1 MQTKEQTIIIHFN
14 KGFFARSLKLLSLI
28 LLIGGIIT
36 LFIIIKSLLFTFV
49 VSILLAFLLEPVVL
63 TIESHDIKR
72 MFAIFIV
79 FASIAAIIAIGV
91 FFTFPLIKPE
101 IQTISSHL
109 QLKHPSVFAEEF
121 ATAVENNFPLIKQH
135 GFSYDLTKYIHQVM
149 DDLLKESFEIVFEF
163 VHFVSLIFLVPV
175 FTFFLLKDGRR
186 LKKTIIQFVPNRYFE
201 MTLNMVYKMNQQIGS
216 YIRGQLL
223 DAIIVGI
230 LSIITLSLL
239 NIRYSFLI
247 GSVAG
252 CANIIPHFGPIVGA
266 VPAIIIALMETGSFT
281 MALIIT
287 ASFAII
293 QLLDYLFI
301 SHIVVFKHIHMHPL
315 MVVIIV
321 FIGGYFMG
329 VLGMFIAVMLAGI
342 IKLIITELTWSFKH
356 YRIFRQPELTPVEN
370 KHN

>member
-14 KGFFARSLKLLSLI
+14 KGFFLRFLKLLSLI

-36 LFIIIKSLLFTFV
+36 LFIVIKSLLFTFV

-79 FASIAAIIAIGV
+79 FASIAAIITIGV

-121 ATAVENNFPLIKQH
+121 ATTIENNFPLIKQH

-149 DDLLKESFEIVFEF
+149 DDLLKESFEIIFEF

-186 LKKTIIQFVPNRYFE
+186 LKKTIIQFMPNRYFE
-201 MTLNMVYKMNQQIGS
+201 MTLNMVYKINQQIGRHPV
-216 YIRGQLL
+216 YHYAQFIEY
-223 DAIIVGI
+223 
-230 LSIITLSLL
+230 SLL
-239 NIRYSFLI
+239 
-247 GSVAG
+247 
-252 CANIIPHFGPIVGA
+252 IPYWLCCWLRKYY
-266 VPAIIIALMETGSFT
+266 PALRSNSWRSSCYHNRINGNRLFYNGTDYHRFICNNT
-281 MALIIT
+281 T
-287 ASFAII
+287 A
-293 QLLDYLFI
+293 
-301 SHIVVFKHIHMHPL
+301 
-315 MVVIIV
+315 
-321 FIGGYFMG
+321 
-329 VLGMFIAVMLAGI
+329 
-342 IKLIITELTWSFKH
+342 
-356 YRIFRQPELTPVEN
+356 
-370 KHN
+370 

>member
-1 MQTKEQTIIIHFN
+1 MAFDKESMNDLDLAALTKHSLRGVIALISRT
-14 KGFFARSLKLLSLI
+14 FFLNLI
-28 LLIGGIIT
+28 SFSSF
-36 LFIIIKSLLFTFV
+36 LFISVLLLPTELGVYTAVIAAQRIVSFFTDFGLGAALIQKKDDLTRADLKSAFTIQSAV
-49 VSILLAFLLEPVVL
+49 
-63 TIESHDIKR
+63 T
-72 MFAIFIV
+72 FAIFIV
-79 FASIAAIIAIGV
+79 FASIAVIIATGV
-91 FFTFPLIKPE
+91 FFTFPLIKSE
-101 IQTISSHL
+101 IQTVSSHL

-121 ATAVENNFPLIKQH
+121 ATAIEKNFPLIKQH

-201 MTLNMVYKMNQQIGS
+201 MTLNMVYKINQQIGS

-252 CANIIPHFGPIVGA
+252 CANIIPHFGPIFNK
-266 VPAIIIALMETGSFT
+266 PKFS
-281 MALIIT
+281 
-287 ASFAII
+287 
-293 QLLDYLFI
+293 
-301 SHIVVFKHIHMHPL
+301 
-315 MVVIIV
+315 
-321 FIGGYFMG
+321 
-329 VLGMFIAVMLAGI
+329 
-342 IKLIITELTWSFKH
+342 IKTDGFG
-356 YRIFRQPELTPVEN
+356 
-370 KHN
+370 